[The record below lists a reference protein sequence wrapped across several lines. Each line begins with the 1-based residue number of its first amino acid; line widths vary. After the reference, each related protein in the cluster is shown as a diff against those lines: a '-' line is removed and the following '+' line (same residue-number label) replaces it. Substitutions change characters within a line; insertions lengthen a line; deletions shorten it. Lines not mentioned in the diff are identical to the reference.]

1 MIASG
6 LDYERKSILRLHSFA
21 KFMIAFLILA
31 FISGMIINLF
41 IAFPDIPN
49 GIVQSGQYYPLFMEY
64 KTLLFHYVLGILL
77 LIGAIVGL
85 TMSYKTNQTKI
96 IIFNAVGF
104 LSILVAVVAGL
115 VFMHYAFS
123 TVMDSFIMSLG
134 FLVALITYL
143 AIFYETEIDS
153 DIK

>member
-1 MIASG
+1 MN
-6 LDYERKSILRLHSFA
+6 EKVILRLNKFA

-41 IAFPDIPN
+41 ITFPDIPN
-49 GIVQSGQYYPLFMEY
+49 GIVQSDQYYPLFMEY

-85 TMSYKTNQTKI
+85 TLSYKTNQTEI
-96 IIFNAVGF
+96 IVINAVGF

-123 TVMDSFIMSLG
+123 TAMDSFIMSLG
-134 FLVALITYL
+134 FLVALVAYL
-143 AIFYETEIDS
+143 AVFYET
-153 DIK
+153 KNRQ